1 MNYTANGFTVQIVPE
16 RDALLTE
23 FGIATL
29 RDRYMTDEETSPQ
42 QAFARAACAYASDEA
57 HAQRLYDYTSKLWFM
72 FSTPILSNGGTKRG
86 MPISCF
92 LNFVPDSRG
101 GLTDHYTEN
110 AWLSSMGGGIGGYWG
125 AVRSNGVSTSGG
137 SKSSG
142 AIPFMKVVDSEVL
155 AFAQGVTRRA
165 SYAAYL
171 DISHPEIEEFLE
183 LRKPTGGDANRKCTN
198 LHHGVN
204 LSDAFMKIIEGCSN
218 GTLKDDSWD
227 LIDPHTKKAVKTVS
241 ARELWQRLLEI
252 RVQQGEPY
260 LHFID
265 TSNRFLPEAQ
275 KALGLRVNQSNLCS
289 EITLPTDE
297 ERTAV
302 CCLSSVNLERW
313 DEWRTAQKFI
323 PDLVEMLDNVLT
335 YFIENAP
342 KALSKAVY
350 SAIRERSIGIG
361 AMGFHALLQRKHL
374 SFESPMAV
382 SLNRRIFSHIKESAL
397 AHSKLLAATRGEAPD
412 AQGTGVRN
420 MHLLSIAPNASSSI
434 ICGSTSPSIE
444 PFRANAYTQK
454 TKTGTFLVKNSYL
467 EKLLETKGQNT
478 PEVWSSIITNRG
490 SVQHLE
496 CLDEYEKDVFK
507 TALEIDQRWLV
518 DHATDRQ
525 QYVCQAQSVNLFL
538 PADVSIPELHH
549 LHLRAW
555 KKGLKSLYYLR
566 SEAIKRAENVSLK
579 INREAL
585 KDYEGCL
592 SCEG

>member
-1 MNYTANGFTVQIVPE
+1 MKYTANGFTIQIVPE

-23 FGIATL
+23 FGLATL

-42 QAFARAACAYASDEA
+42 QAFARAACAYASNET
-57 HAQRLYDYTSKLWFM
+57 HAQRLYDYASKLWFM

-86 MPISCF
+86 LPISCF

-125 AVRSNGVSTSGG
+125 AVRTNGVSTSGG

-183 LRKPTGGDANRKCTN
+183 LRKPTGGDVNRKCTN

-204 LSDAFMKIIEGCSN
+204 LSDAFMKIIEGCAN

-275 KALGLRVNQSNLCS
+275 KSLGLRVNQSNLCS

-313 DEWRTAQKFI
+313 DEWRTDPKFI

-350 SAIRERSIGIG
+350 SAMRERSIGIG
-361 AMGFHALLQRKHL
+361 AMGFHALLQSKHL

-382 SLNRRIFSHIKESAL
+382 SLNRRIFSHIKEATL
-397 AHSKLLAATRGEAPD
+397 AHSKLLATTRGEAPD

-434 ICGSTSPSIE
+434 ICGGVSPSIE

-454 TKTGTFLVKNSYL
+454 TKTGTFLVKNGYL

-496 CLDEYEKDVFK
+496 CLDEYEKDVFR

-518 DHATDRQ
+518 DHAADRQ

-549 LHLRAW
+549 LHIRAW

-579 INREAL
+579 ITREAL

>member
-1 MNYTANGFTVQIVPE
+1 MNYTANGFTIQIVPE

-29 RDRYMTDEETSPQ
+29 RDRYMTDDETSPQ

-57 HAQRLYDYTSKLWFM
+57 HAQRLYDYASKLWFM

-86 MPISCF
+86 LPISCF

-110 AWLSSMGGGIGGYWG
+110 AWLSSLGGGIGGYWG
-125 AVRSNGVSTSGG
+125 AVRTNGVSTSGG

-183 LRKPTGGDANRKCTN
+183 LRKSTGGDANRKCIN

-204 LSDAFMKIIEGCSN
+204 LSDAFMKIIEGCAN
-218 GTLKDDSWD
+218 GTLKDDSWE

-275 KALGLRVNQSNLCS
+275 KSLGLRVNQSNLCS

-313 DEWRTAQKFI
+313 DEWLTDPKFI

-350 SAIRERSIGIG
+350 SAMRERSIGIG
-361 AMGFHALLQRKHL
+361 AMGFHALLQSKNL

-382 SLNRRIFSHIKESAL
+382 SLNRRIFSHIKELAL
-397 AHSKLLAATRGEAPD
+397 AHSKLLATTRGEAPD

-434 ICGSTSPSIE
+434 ICGGASPSIE

-454 TKTGTFLVKNSYL
+454 TKTGSFLVKNGSL

-518 DHATDRQ
+518 DHAADRQ

-579 INREAL
+579 ITREAL

>member
-1 MNYTANGFTVQIVPE
+1 MNYAANGFTLQIVPE

-23 FGIATL
+23 FGLATL

-125 AVRSNGVSTSGG
+125 AVRSNGVSTAGG
-137 SKSSG
+137 SQSSG

-155 AFAQGVTRRA
+155 AFAQGITRRA

-218 GTLKDDSWD
+218 GTLKDDSWA
-227 LIDPHTKKAVKTVS
+227 LVDPHTKKAVKTVS

-275 KALGLRVNQSNLCS
+275 KALGLRVTQSNLCS

-313 DEWRTAQKFI
+313 DEWRTDPKFI

-335 YFIENAP
+335 FFIENAP

-350 SAIRERSIGIG
+350 SAMRERSIGIG
-361 AMGFHALLQRKHL
+361 AMGFHALLQSKHL

-382 SLNRRIFSHIKESAL
+382 GLNRRIFSHIKEAAL

-434 ICGSTSPSIE
+434 ICGGTSPSIE

-454 TKTGTFLVKNSYL
+454 TKTGTFLVKNGYL

-518 DHATDRQ
+518 DHAADRQ
-525 QYVCQAQSVNLFL
+525 QHVCQAQSVNLFL